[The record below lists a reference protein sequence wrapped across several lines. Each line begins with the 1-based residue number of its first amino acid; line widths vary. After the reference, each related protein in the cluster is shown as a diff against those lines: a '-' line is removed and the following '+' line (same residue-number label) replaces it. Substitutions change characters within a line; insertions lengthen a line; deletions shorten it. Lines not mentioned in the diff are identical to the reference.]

1 MYTTW
6 PCQKAIPR
14 VYMVYKLDLHA
25 WSCWDRSLI
34 HISIPVVFIYSNLH
48 GGSCWYYKVNPA
60 WADVAALGLG
70 SICGRE
76 SERHGVA
83 TAADAPI
90 PTTGGLTS
98 ASATGLDAAL
108 CSMIVRSLGGLG
120 IWGLATGGRGWSGS
134 CFSNSPISSLNRSGS
149 WVSCTGPRESANRG
163 KPSATGS
170 ESVGWE
176 SDDSS
181 PEARALKGHQSW
193 QANGFG
199 QLAPPILVFW

>member
-1 MYTTW
+1 ML
-6 PCQKAIPR
+6 IL
-14 VYMVYKLDLHA
+14 YKD
-25 WSCWDRSLI
+25 
-34 HISIPVVFIYSNLH
+34 
-48 GGSCWYYKVNPA
+48 NPA

-120 IWGLATGGRGWSGS
+120 I
-134 CFSNSPISSLNRSGS
+134 
-149 WVSCTGPRESANRG
+149 
-163 KPSATGS
+163 
-170 ESVGWE
+170 
-176 SDDSS
+176 
-181 PEARALKGHQSW
+181 
-193 QANGFG
+193 
-199 QLAPPILVFW
+199 